1 MFKLRIWFYF
11 FSFFF
16 LYSPSSIASEFISF
30 DNGKVSL
37 GDKKSITLK
46 MFEKAY
52 HIECLDKA
60 ACNAVLVMAKGTSK
74 DPIGS
79 VFFKD
84 ERVEQVKRF
93 WHGKFQ
99 GKDLNL
105 FVATFYSMIQKLKAE
120 GLQNDTIV
128 VKDQE
133 SEGAYIKTIEL
144 KIQNKMILIHHA
156 TNKANMKSNV
166 TLDEWLGGN

>member
-1 MFKLRIWFYF
+1 M
-11 FSFFF
+11 
-16 LYSPSSIASEFISF
+16 ASEFISF

-37 GDKKSITLK
+37 GDDKAITLK

-52 HIECLDKA
+52 KLQCLDKA
-60 ACNAVLVMAKGTSK
+60 VCNSVLVVAKGASR

-79 VFFKD
+79 VFFKN
-84 ERVEQVKRF
+84 EQVVQVKRF

-133 SEGAYIKTIEL
+133 TADVYIKTIEL

-156 TNKANMKSNV
+156 TKKSNMKSNV
-166 TLDEWLGGN
+166 TLDEWLSNN